1 MRSNPEENRILGVLT
16 VCLSLVLLAGCA
28 SNESAMFKEAGCL
41 AAEHWEYDVAAR
53 QFELA
58 AENGDTDAVAA
69 SIASRQLWGAF
80 MAAAA
85 GLDGYGGERLNRLAD
100 QIEIFCGDEYDFR

>member
-1 MRSNPEENRILGVLT
+1 MGLFKKVST
-16 VCLSLVLLAGCA
+16 ACLSLVLLAGCA

-41 AAEHWEYDVAAR
+41 AADQMEYDVAAR
-53 QFELA
+53 QFDLA

-69 SIASRQLWGAF
+69 SIASRQIWGAF

-85 GLDGYGGERLNRLAD
+85 GIEGSGKGVNRLAD
-100 QIEIFCGDEYDFR
+100 QIGIFCGDEYDIG